1 MATRK
6 SGNFRKFV
14 LPKESQDA
22 ESFVALGANS
32 DETQYH
38 GARRV
43 YEVGAEPEQFDGT
56 VGTTPADTVTFA
68 RETREFWVQN
78 THGSNNLLISMN
90 GGTIWWTIGPGADVM
105 FPARVTSIQVKG
117 SAASTTYVGIGYIEP
132 AE

>member
-1 MATRK
+1 MTTRK
-6 SGNFRKFV
+6 KQTRKFV

-22 ESFVALGANS
+22 ETYLALG
-32 DETQYH
+32 DEGNKPEHH

-43 YEVGAEPEQFDGT
+43 YEVGAEPEQFDGS
-56 VGTTPADTVTFA
+56 VGITPADTITFT

-78 THGSNNLLISMN
+78 THGSQDILVSMD
-90 GGTIWWTIGPGADVM
+90 GGTIWWTIASGADVK

-117 SAASTTYVGIGYIEP
+117 SGAATTYVGVGYIEP